1 MLIIGSHVSYKNS
14 TQLLGSVEE
23 AITYGANAFMFY
35 TGAPQ
40 NTQRGEIN
48 DLVTYEALQKMKE
61 NNIMLEN
68 VVCHAPYIVNLA
80 NNIDP
85 EKYEFAKKFLRQE
98 IERCMQ
104 LGVRK
109 IVLHPGSATKLDR
122 TDALQKEIYQN
133 KVDKG
138 FNVTDVNKEFCLTY
152 GEIAEAYDA
161 WRKKKDDLGE
171 ELADVAI
178 YLLGLSEILGINL
191 EELKYIIENIKLKE
205 KIGVCLDTCH
215 LSDSGI
221 NINEFDK
228 YLDEFDKKIGIDKIG
243 CVHLNDSKNPIGV
256 RKDRHENLGYG
267 TIGFDTLINVA
278 YNARLESVPKLLET
292 PFVDREYAPYKFE
305 IEEIR
310 NKKFNPNLY
319 DEIVSYYRGTN
330 E

>member
-40 NTQRGEIN
+40 NTQRGKIN

-122 TDALQKEIYQN
+122 TDALNNII
-133 KVDKG
+133 KG
-138 FNVTDVNKEFCLTY
+138 LNSILY
-152 GEIAEAYDA
+152 P
-161 WRKKKDDLGE
+161 DDN
-171 ELADVAI
+171 I
-178 YLLGLSEILGINL
+178 MILLETMAGKGTELGINL

-243 CVHLNDSKNPIGV
+243 CVHLNDSKNPIGA

>member
-122 TDALQKEIYQN
+122 ADALNNII
-133 KVDKG
+133 KG
-138 FNVTDVNKEFCLTY
+138 LNSILY
-152 GEIAEAYDA
+152 P
-161 WRKKKDDLGE
+161 DDN
-171 ELADVAI
+171 I
-178 YLLGLSEILGINL
+178 MILLETMAGKGTELGINL

-228 YLDEFDKKIGIDKIG
+228 YLDEFDKQIGIDKIG
-243 CVHLNDSKNPIGV
+243 CVHLNDSKNPIGA

>member
-23 AITYGANAFMFY
+23 AISYGANAFMFY

-122 TDALQKEIYQN
+122 TDALNNII
-133 KVDKG
+133 KG
-138 FNVTDVNKEFCLTY
+138 LNSILY
-152 GEIAEAYDA
+152 P
-161 WRKKKDDLGE
+161 DDN
-171 ELADVAI
+171 I
-178 YLLGLSEILGINL
+178 MILLETMAGKGTELGINL
-191 EELKYIIENIKLKE
+191 EELKYIIENVKLKE
-205 KIGVCLDTCH
+205 KVGVCLDTCH

-228 YLDEFDKKIGIDKIG
+228 YLDEFDKQIGVDKIG
-243 CVHLNDSKNPIGV
+243 CVHLNDSKNPIGA

-267 TIGFDTLINVA
+267 TIGFETLINVA

>member
-122 TDALQKEIYQN
+122 TDALNNII
-133 KVDKG
+133 KG
-138 FNVTDVNKEFCLTY
+138 LNSILY
-152 GEIAEAYDA
+152 P
-161 WRKKKDDLGE
+161 DDN
-171 ELADVAI
+171 I
-178 YLLGLSEILGINL
+178 MILLETMAGKGTELGINL
-191 EELKYIIENIKLKE
+191 EELKYIIENIKLQE
-205 KIGVCLDTCH
+205 KIGACLDTCH

-228 YLDEFDKKIGIDKIG
+228 YLDEFDKQIGIDKIG
-243 CVHLNDSKNPIGV
+243 CVHLNDSKNPIGA

>member
-122 TDALQKEIYQN
+122 TDALNNII
-133 KVDKG
+133 KG
-138 FNVTDVNKEFCLTY
+138 LNSILY
-152 GEIAEAYDA
+152 P
-161 WRKKKDDLGE
+161 DDN
-171 ELADVAI
+171 I
-178 YLLGLSEILGINL
+178 MILLETMAGKGTELGINL

-228 YLDEFDKKIGIDKIG
+228 YLDEFDKQIGIDKIG
-243 CVHLNDSKNPIGV
+243 CVHLNDSKNPIGA

-305 IEEIR
+305 IDEIR

>member
-1 MLIIGSHVSYKNS
+1 MVVKMLIIGSHVSYKNS

-122 TDALQKEIYQN
+122 TDALNNII
-133 KVDKG
+133 KG
-138 FNVTDVNKEFCLTY
+138 LNSILY
-152 GEIAEAYDA
+152 P
-161 WRKKKDDLGE
+161 DDN
-171 ELADVAI
+171 I
-178 YLLGLSEILGINL
+178 MILLETMAGKGTELGINL

-228 YLDEFDKKIGIDKIG
+228 YLDEFDKQIGIDKIG
-243 CVHLNDSKNPIGV
+243 CVHLNDSKNPIGA

-319 DEIVSYYRGTN
+319 NEIVSYYRGTN

>member
-23 AITYGANAFMFY
+23 AISYGANAFMFY

-122 TDALQKEIYQN
+122 TDALNNII
-133 KVDKG
+133 KG
-138 FNVTDVNKEFCLTY
+138 LNSILY
-152 GEIAEAYDA
+152 P
-161 WRKKKDDLGE
+161 DDN
-171 ELADVAI
+171 I
-178 YLLGLSEILGINL
+178 MILLETMAGKGTELGINL

-228 YLDEFDKKIGIDKIG
+228 YLDEFDKQIGIDKIG
-243 CVHLNDSKNPIGV
+243 CVHLNDSKNPIGA

>member
-14 TQLLGSVEE
+14 THLLGSVEE

-40 NTQRGEIN
+40 TTQRGEII
-48 DLVTYEALQKMKE
+48 DLVTYEALQKMKAP
-61 NNIMLEN
+61 NIMLEN

-122 TDALQKEIYQN
+122 TDALNNII
-133 KVDKG
+133 KG
-138 FNVTDVNKEFCLTY
+138 LNSILY
-152 GEIAEAYDA
+152 P
-161 WRKKKDDLGE
+161 DDN
-171 ELADVAI
+171 I
-178 YLLGLSEILGINL
+178 MILLETMAGKGTELGINL

-228 YLDEFDKKIGIDKIG
+228 YLDEFDKQIGIDKIG
-243 CVHLNDSKNPIGV
+243 CVHLNDSKNPIGA

>member
-122 TDALQKEIYQN
+122 TDALDNII
-133 KVDKG
+133 KG
-138 FNVTDVNKEFCLTY
+138 LNSILY
-152 GEIAEAYDA
+152 P
-161 WRKKKDDLGE
+161 DDN
-171 ELADVAI
+171 I
-178 YLLGLSEILGINL
+178 MILLETMAGKGTELGINL

-228 YLDEFDKKIGIDKIG
+228 YLDEFDKQIGIDKIG
-243 CVHLNDSKNPIGV
+243 CVHLNDSKNPIGA

-310 NKKFNPNLY
+310 TKKFNPNLY

>member
-85 EKYEFAKKFLRQE
+85 ERYEFAKKFLRQE

-122 TDALQKEIYQN
+122 TDALNNII
-133 KVDKG
+133 KG
-138 FNVTDVNKEFCLTY
+138 LNSILY
-152 GEIAEAYDA
+152 P
-161 WRKKKDDLGE
+161 DDN
-171 ELADVAI
+171 I
-178 YLLGLSEILGINL
+178 MILLETMAGKGTELGINL

-228 YLDEFDKKIGIDKIG
+228 YLDEFDKQIGIDKIG
-243 CVHLNDSKNPIGV
+243 CVHLNDSKNPIGA

>member
-122 TDALQKEIYQN
+122 TDALNNII
-133 KVDKG
+133 KG
-138 FNVTDVNKEFCLTY
+138 FNSILY
-152 GEIAEAYDA
+152 P
-161 WRKKKDDLGE
+161 DDN
-171 ELADVAI
+171 I
-178 YLLGLSEILGINL
+178 MILLETMAGKGTELGINL

-228 YLDEFDKKIGIDKIG
+228 YLDEFDKQIGIDKIG
-243 CVHLNDSKNPIGV
+243 CVHLNDSKNPIGA

>member
-122 TDALQKEIYQN
+122 TDALNNII
-133 KVDKG
+133 KG
-138 FNVTDVNKEFCLTY
+138 LNSILY
-152 GEIAEAYDA
+152 P
-161 WRKKKDDLGE
+161 DDN
-171 ELADVAI
+171 I
-178 YLLGLSEILGINL
+178 MILLETMAGKGTELGINL

-228 YLDEFDKKIGIDKIG
+228 YLDEFDKQIGIDKIG
-243 CVHLNDSKNPIGV
+243 CVHLNDSKNPIGA

-267 TIGFDTLINVA
+267 TIGFDTLINAA
-278 YNARLESVPKLLET
+278 YNTRLESVPKLLET

>member
-1 MLIIGSHVSYKNS
+1 MVVKMLIIGSHVSYKNS

-23 AITYGANAFMFY
+23 AISYGANAFMFY

-122 TDALQKEIYQN
+122 TDALNNII
-133 KVDKG
+133 KG
-138 FNVTDVNKEFCLTY
+138 LNSILY
-152 GEIAEAYDA
+152 P
-161 WRKKKDDLGE
+161 DDN
-171 ELADVAI
+171 I
-178 YLLGLSEILGINL
+178 MILLETMAGKGTELGINL
-191 EELKYIIENIKLKE
+191 EELKYIIENVKLKE
-205 KIGVCLDTCH
+205 RVGVCLDTCH

-228 YLDEFDKKIGIDKIG
+228 YLDEFDKQIGIDKIG
-243 CVHLNDSKNPIGV
+243 CVHLNDSKNPIGA

>member
-122 TDALQKEIYQN
+122 TDALNNII
-133 KVDKG
+133 KG
-138 FNVTDVNKEFCLTY
+138 LNSILY
-152 GEIAEAYDA
+152 P
-161 WRKKKDDLGE
+161 DDN
-171 ELADVAI
+171 I
-178 YLLGLSEILGINL
+178 MILLETMAGKGTELGINL

-228 YLDEFDKKIGIDKIG
+228 YLDEFDKQFGIDKIG
-243 CVHLNDSKNPIGV
+243 CVHLNDSKNPIGA

>member
-23 AITYGANAFMFY
+23 AISYGANAFMFY

-122 TDALQKEIYQN
+122 TDALNNII
-133 KVDKG
+133 KG
-138 FNVTDVNKEFCLTY
+138 LNSILY
-152 GEIAEAYDA
+152 P
-161 WRKKKDDLGE
+161 DDN
-171 ELADVAI
+171 I
-178 YLLGLSEILGINL
+178 MILLETMAGKGTELGINL
-191 EELKYIIENIKLKE
+191 EELKYIIENVKLKE

-228 YLDEFDKKIGIDKIG
+228 YLDEFDKQIGVDKIG
-243 CVHLNDSKNPIGV
+243 CVHLNDSKNPIGA

>member
-122 TDALQKEIYQN
+122 TDALNNII
-133 KVDKG
+133 KG
-138 FNVTDVNKEFCLTY
+138 LNSILY
-152 GEIAEAYDA
+152 P
-161 WRKKKDDLGE
+161 DDN
-171 ELADVAI
+171 I
-178 YLLGLSEILGINL
+178 MILLETMAGKGTELGINL

-228 YLDEFDKKIGIDKIG
+228 YLDEFDKQIGVYKIG
-243 CVHLNDSKNPIGV
+243 CFHLNDSKNPIGA

>member
-23 AITYGANAFMFY
+23 AISYGANAFMFY

-122 TDALQKEIYQN
+122 TDALNNII
-133 KVDKG
+133 KG
-138 FNVTDVNKEFCLTY
+138 LNSILY
-152 GEIAEAYDA
+152 P
-161 WRKKKDDLGE
+161 DDN
-171 ELADVAI
+171 I
-178 YLLGLSEILGINL
+178 MILLETMAGKGTELGINL
-191 EELKYIIENIKLKE
+191 EELKYIIENVKLKE
-205 KIGVCLDTCH
+205 RVGVCLDTCH

-228 YLDEFDKKIGIDKIG
+228 YLDEFDKQIGIDKIG
-243 CVHLNDSKNPIGV
+243 CVHLNDSKNPIGA

-305 IEEIR
+305 IEEIKD
-310 NKKFNPNLY
+310 KKFNPNLY

>member
-48 DLVTYEALQKMKE
+48 ALVTYEALQKMKE

-122 TDALQKEIYQN
+122 TDALNNII
-133 KVDKG
+133 KG
-138 FNVTDVNKEFCLTY
+138 LNSILY
-152 GEIAEAYDA
+152 P
-161 WRKKKDDLGE
+161 DDN
-171 ELADVAI
+171 I
-178 YLLGLSEILGINL
+178 MILLETMAGKGTELGINL

-228 YLDEFDKKIGIDKIG
+228 YLDEFDKQIGIDKIG
-243 CVHLNDSKNPIGV
+243 CVHLNDSKNPIGA

-319 DEIVSYYRGTN
+319 NEIVSYYRGTN

>member
-23 AITYGANAFMFY
+23 AISYGANAFMFY

-68 VVCHAPYIVNLA
+68 IVCHAPYIVNLA

-122 TDALQKEIYQN
+122 TDALNNII
-133 KVDKG
+133 KG
-138 FNVTDVNKEFCLTY
+138 LNSILY
-152 GEIAEAYDA
+152 P
-161 WRKKKDDLGE
+161 DDN
-171 ELADVAI
+171 I
-178 YLLGLSEILGINL
+178 MILLETMAGKGTELGINL

-228 YLDEFDKKIGIDKIG
+228 YLDEFDKQIGIDKIG
-243 CVHLNDSKNPIGV
+243 CVHLNDSKNPIGA

-319 DEIVSYYRGTN
+319 NEIVSYYRGTN

>member
-85 EKYEFAKKFLRQE
+85 EKYEFAKNFLRQE

-122 TDALQKEIYQN
+122 TDALNNII
-133 KVDKG
+133 KG
-138 FNVTDVNKEFCLTY
+138 LNSILY
-152 GEIAEAYDA
+152 P
-161 WRKKKDDLGE
+161 DDN
-171 ELADVAI
+171 I
-178 YLLGLSEILGINL
+178 MILLETMAGKGTELGINL

-228 YLDEFDKKIGIDKIG
+228 YLDEFDKQIGIDKIG
-243 CVHLNDSKNPIGV
+243 CVHLNDSKNPIGA

>member
-68 VVCHAPYIVNLA
+68 IVCHAPYIVNLA

-122 TDALQKEIYQN
+122 TDALNNII
-133 KVDKG
+133 KG
-138 FNVTDVNKEFCLTY
+138 LNSILY
-152 GEIAEAYDA
+152 P
-161 WRKKKDDLGE
+161 DDN
-171 ELADVAI
+171 I
-178 YLLGLSEILGINL
+178 MILLETMAGKGTELGINL

-228 YLDEFDKKIGIDKIG
+228 YLDEFDKQIGIDKIG
-243 CVHLNDSKNPIGV
+243 CVHLNDSKNPIGA

>member
-122 TDALQKEIYQN
+122 TDALNNII
-133 KVDKG
+133 KG
-138 FNVTDVNKEFCLTY
+138 LNSILY
-152 GEIAEAYDA
+152 P
-161 WRKKKDDLGE
+161 DDN
-171 ELADVAI
+171 I
-178 YLLGLSEILGINL
+178 MILLETMAGKGTELGINL

-228 YLDEFDKKIGIDKIG
+228 YLDEFDKQIGIDKIG
-243 CVHLNDSKNPIGV
+243 CVHLNDSKNPIGA

-319 DEIVSYYRGTN
+319 NEIVSYYRGTN

>member
-122 TDALQKEIYQN
+122 TDALNNTI
-133 KVDKG
+133 KG
-138 FNVTDVNKEFCLTY
+138 LNSILY
-152 GEIAEAYDA
+152 P
-161 WRKKKDDLGE
+161 DDN
-171 ELADVAI
+171 I
-178 YLLGLSEILGINL
+178 MILLETMAGKGTELGINL

-228 YLDEFDKKIGIDKIG
+228 YLDEFDKQIGIDKIG
-243 CVHLNDSKNPIGV
+243 CVHLNDSKNPIGA

>member
-122 TDALQKEIYQN
+122 TDALNNII
-133 KVDKG
+133 KG
-138 FNVTDVNKEFCLTY
+138 LNSILY
-152 GEIAEAYDA
+152 P
-161 WRKKKDDLGE
+161 DDN
-171 ELADVAI
+171 I
-178 YLLGLSEILGINL
+178 MILLETMAGKGTELGINL

-228 YLDEFDKKIGIDKIG
+228 YLDEFDKQIGIDKIG
-243 CVHLNDSKNPIGV
+243 CVHLNDSKNPIGA

-267 TIGFDTLINVA
+267 TIGFDTLINVT